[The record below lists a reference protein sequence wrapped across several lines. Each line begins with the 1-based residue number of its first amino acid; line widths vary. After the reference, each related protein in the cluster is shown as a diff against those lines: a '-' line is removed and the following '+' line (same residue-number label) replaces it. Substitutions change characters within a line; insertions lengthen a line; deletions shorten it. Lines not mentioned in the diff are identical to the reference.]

1 MVAAN
6 PKYRALSDWL
16 AWIETLHPR
25 AIDLG
30 LERVHAV
37 LDNMGLRRP
46 PYTAIAI
53 TGTNGKGSTTAM
65 CEAILRR
72 AGYKVG
78 AYTSPHLVAYN
89 ERVRLDGRNATDA
102 ELCGAFERIEA
113 ARGDV
118 PLTYFEFGTLVAFDL
133 FRSANIDIAVL
144 EVGMGGRLDAVNAI
158 EPDVSIVTAVDI
170 DHVSWLGSTREAIGR
185 EKAGIFRPD
194 RPAICGDPNPP
205 AIIAAEAARIGARL
219 LQVGRDF
226 HLERSPTD
234 WTWRCAVQGRTNVA
248 GDRMSGATAERL
260 RAGLP
265 HPSLRGDYQLY
276 NAACALTALDALA
289 GRFPVTQA
297 DVREG
302 LLSGVIPGRFQVLPG
317 RPVCVLDVAHNAQAA
332 RSLAATLKQQRIE
345 GRTLAVFG
353 MLKDKDIASV
363 AGPLA
368 EVVDRWYPASLNVS
382 RGATAAQLVEAL
394 TAAGVHAPAQEFDDV
409 HQAWAAARRDAGEA
423 DRIVVFGSFH
433 TVGDILAA
441 LGKD

>member
-1 MVAAN
+1 M
-6 PKYRALSDWL
+6 
-16 AWIETLHPR
+16 E
-25 AIDLG
+25 LG

-46 PYTAIAI
+46 PYAAIAI

-78 AYTSPHLVAYN
+78 AYTSPHLIAYN
-89 ERVRLDGRNATDA
+89 ERVRLDGRDATDA

-113 ARGDV
+113 ARGTV
-118 PLTYFEFGTLVAFDL
+118 PLTYFEFGTLAAFDL

-158 EPDVSIVTAVDI
+158 DPDVSIVTAVDI
-170 DHVSWLGSTREAIGR
+170 DHVAWLGSTREAIGR
-185 EKAGIFRPD
+185 EKAGIFRAG
-194 RPAICGDPNPP
+194 RAAICGDPNPP

-219 LQVGRDF
+219 LQVGHDF
-226 HLERSPTD
+226 QIERSNTD
-234 WTWRCAVQGRTNVA
+234 WTWR
-248 GDRMSGATAERL
+248 SGERL

-276 NAACALTALDALA
+276 NAACALTALEALVD
-289 GRFPVTQA
+289 RFPVTQA

-317 RPVCVLDVAHNAQAA
+317 RPMCVLDVAHNAQAA

-353 MLKDKDIASV
+353 MLKDKDIVSV
-363 AGPLA
+363 VGPLA
-368 EVVDRWYPASLNVS
+368 ELVDRWYPASLHLP
-382 RGATAAQLVEAL
+382 RGATAVQLVEAL
-394 TAAGVHAPAQEFDDV
+394 TAAGVPAPAQTFDDV
-409 HQAWAAARRDAGEA
+409 HQAWATARRDAGEA

-441 LGKD
+441 LGKA

>member
-6 PKYRALSDWL
+6 PKPRALSDWL

-25 AIDLG
+25 AIELG

-46 PYTAIAI
+46 PYAAI
-53 TGTNGKGSTTAM
+53 TNGKGSTTAM

-113 ARGDV
+113 ARGTV
-118 PLTYFEFGTLVAFDL
+118 PLTYFEFGTLAAFDL
-133 FRSANIDIAVL
+133 FQSANIDIAVL

-158 EPDVSIVTAVDI
+158 DPDVSIVTAVDI

-185 EKAGIFRPD
+185 EKAGIFRSG
-194 RPAICGDPNPP
+194 RAAICGDPNPP
-205 AIIAAEAARIGARL
+205 AIIAAEATRLGAKL
-219 LQVGRDF
+219 LQLGRDF
-226 HLERSPTD
+226 HIERSPTD
-234 WTWRCAVQGRTNVA
+234 WTWRRG
-248 GDRMSGATAERL
+248 ERL

-353 MLKDKDIASV
+353 MLKDKDIVAV

-368 EVVDRWYPASLNVS
+368 ELVDRWYPASLHVS

-394 TAAGVHAPAQEFDDV
+394 TAAGARAPAQAFDDV

-423 DRIVVFGSFH
+423 DRVVVFGSFH

-441 LGKD
+441 LGKA